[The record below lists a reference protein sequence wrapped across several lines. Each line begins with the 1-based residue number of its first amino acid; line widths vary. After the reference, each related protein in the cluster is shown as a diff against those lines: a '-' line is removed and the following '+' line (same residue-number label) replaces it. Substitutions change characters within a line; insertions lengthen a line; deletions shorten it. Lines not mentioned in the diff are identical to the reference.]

1 MSPNSTRA
9 FAARLAE
16 DDAFRAH
23 VAKNP
28 RAALAEYGVAD
39 EAGLVPD
46 SVVLPGKEEL
56 AALGLAKKPKPEPTP
71 APAPEPTRPTPVSV
85 QLFDPS

>member
-16 DDAFRAH
+16 DDVFRAH
-23 VAKNP
+23 VADDP
-28 RAALAEYGVAD
+28 RAALAEYGLPDEPGLIPDIVA
-39 EAGLVPD
+39 
-46 SVVLPGKEEL
+46 LPSKEEL
-56 AALGLAKKPKPEPTP
+56 AALGLDRKPEPPKPKPKPKPEP
-71 APAPEPTRPTPVSV
+71 SINV